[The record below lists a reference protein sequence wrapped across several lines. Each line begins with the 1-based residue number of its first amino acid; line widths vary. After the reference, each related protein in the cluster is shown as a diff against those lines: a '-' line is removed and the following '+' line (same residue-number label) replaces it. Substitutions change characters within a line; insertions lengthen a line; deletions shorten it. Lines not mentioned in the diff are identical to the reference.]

1 MKTLLGIVILA
12 MPLWAQAAV
21 SVKPLDQVAVDVFDL
36 KSVQRGADYFV
47 DYCMGCHSLKHLR
60 YSRIGKDLGLTEE
73 GMRQGLMVG
82 GAKMEDSL
90 LTAMDKEDAE
100 KWFGVAPPDLSLIAR
115 ARGDDWLYNYLK
127 GFYVD
132 PTTPTGVNNIVYEN
146 VSMPNVLWELQGTQ
160 KAVLGKEDGADVIKG
175 LELVTHGKMSPQQF
189 DQAVTDLV
197 TFLVYAAEPAQYERL
212 RLGKYVL
219 LGLLILTVI
228 FYRLK
233 KEYWKD
239 ID

>member
-1 MKTLLGIVILA
+1 MKTLLGIVIFA
-12 MPLWAQAAV
+12 VPLWAQAAV
-21 SVKPLDQVAVDVFDL
+21 SIKPLDQVAVDVFDL
-36 KSVQRGADYFV
+36 QSVQRGAGYFV

-60 YSRIGKDLGLTEE
+60 YSRLGKDLRLTEE
-73 GMRQGLMVG
+73 RMRQGLMVD
-82 GAKMEDSL
+82 GAKMEESL
-90 LTAMDKEDAE
+90 LTAMEKEDAE

-115 ARGDDWLYNYLK
+115 SRGDDWLYSYLK

-132 PTTPTGVNNIVYEN
+132 PAAPTGANNIVYQN
-146 VSMPNVLWELQGTQ
+146 VGMPNVLWELQGAQ
-160 KAVLGKEDGADVIKG
+160 KPVLGKEDGADVIKD
-175 LELVTHGKMSPQQF
+175 LEPVAQGKMTPRQF

-197 TFLVYAAEPAQYERL
+197 TFLVYAAEPAQYDRL

-219 LGLLILTVI
+219 FGLIVLAVL

>member
-21 SVKPLDQVAVDVFDL
+21 SIKPLDQVAVDVFDL
-36 KSVQRGADYFV
+36 KSVQRGDYFV

-60 YSRIGKDLGLTEE
+60 YSRIGKDLRLTEE
-73 GMRQGLMVG
+73 GMRQGLMG
-82 GAKMEDSL
+82 EGTKMEDSL
-90 LTAMDKEDAE
+90 LTAMEKEDAE

-115 ARGDDWLYNYLK
+115 SRGDDWLYSYLK

-132 PTTPTGVNNIVYEN
+132 PTTPTGVNNIVYQN
-146 VSMPNVLWELQGTQ
+146 VGMPNVLWELQGTQ
-160 KAVLGKEDGADVIKG
+160 KPVLGKEDGADVIKD
-175 LELVTHGKMSPQQF
+175 LELVAQGKMSPQQF

-197 TFLVYAAEPAQYERL
+197 TFLAYAAEPAQYQRL

-219 LGLLILTVI
+219 FGLLILAVLL
-228 FYRLK
+228 YRLK

-239 ID
+239 IE

>member
-21 SVKPLDQVAVDVFDL
+21 SIKPLDQVAVDVFDL

-60 YSRIGKDLGLTEE
+60 YSRIGKDLRLTEE
-73 GMRQGLMVG
+73 GMRQGLMG
-82 GAKMEDSL
+82 EGTKMEDSL
-90 LTAMDKEDAE
+90 LTAMEKEDAE

-115 ARGDDWLYNYLK
+115 SRGDDWLYSYLK

-132 PTTPTGVNNIVYEN
+132 PTTPTGVNNIVYQN
-146 VSMPNVLWELQGTQ
+146 VGMPNVLWELQGTQ
-160 KAVLGKEDGADVIKG
+160 KPVLGKEDGADVIKD
-175 LELVTHGKMSPQQF
+175 LELVAQGKMSPQQF

-197 TFLVYAAEPAQYERL
+197 TFLAYAAEPAQYQRL

-219 LGLLILTVI
+219 FGLLILAVLL
-228 FYRLK
+228 YRLK

-239 ID
+239 IE

>member
-1 MKTLLGIVILA
+1 MKTLLGIVIFA
-12 MPLWAQAAV
+12 MPLCAQAAV
-21 SVKPLDQVAVDVFDL
+21 SIKPLDQVAVDVFDL
-36 KSVQRGADYFV
+36 QSVQRGAGYFV

-60 YSRIGKDLGLTEE
+60 YSRLGKDLRLTEE
-73 GMRQGLMVG
+73 RMRQGLMVD
-82 GAKMEDSL
+82 GAKMEESL
-90 LTAMDKEDAE
+90 LTAMEKEDAE

-115 ARGDDWLYNYLK
+115 SRGDDWLYSYLK

-132 PTTPTGVNNIVYEN
+132 PAAPTGVNNIVYQN
-146 VSMPNVLWELQGTQ
+146 VGMPNVLWELQGAQ
-160 KAVLGKEDGADVIKG
+160 KPVLGKEDGADVIKDV
-175 LELVTHGKMSPQQF
+175 EPIAQGKMTPRQF

-197 TFLVYAAEPAQYERL
+197 TFLVYAAEPAQYDRL

-219 LGLLILTVI
+219 FGLIVLAVL